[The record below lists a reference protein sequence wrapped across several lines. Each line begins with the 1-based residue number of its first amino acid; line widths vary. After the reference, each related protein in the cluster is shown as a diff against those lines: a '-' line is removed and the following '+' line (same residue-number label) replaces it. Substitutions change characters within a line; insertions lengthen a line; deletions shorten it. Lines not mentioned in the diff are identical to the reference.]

1 MPQYVLAQNKYLDSL
16 KIELNKKLPD
26 TTLINILLE
35 LGDKGAYY
43 DSKQARTY
51 LDQAFAL
58 AKAKNLY
65 NSMGGACAY
74 IGSLFY
80 YKDDYDSALEYYRKG
95 ISFFQKDTSLDSR
108 LSIATLQSEIADV
121 SVAHGSFT
129 DAVPVYL
136 QAIDTL
142 KRYDPNNHNAI
153 GNLYLAVGSVYRK
166 MLQFDKSLFYDDNG
180 VEELNKDKTAPAAAA
195 FASLF
200 STSDLISL
208 NRYNEA
214 LSSLNQI
221 QLIADSLRSNSLY
234 SQLYNAWGSY
244 YHQIKDLRKAIESYQ
259 KALQFAKKAN
269 NKFDQVSALRQIGL
283 DYIEMKNYQP
293 GADYLGQALALIRLL
308 GDKHRERSTLKDLAQ
323 SEAALHHD
331 HLAVQYY
338 QDYVALSDSLNEQET
353 KKKINEIEN
362 RYQAEKR
369 QAEIIA
375 LQKNNQLQRLTLQ
388 HKNLQIIML
397 IAGCGLLLVVA
408 ALFFV
413 NYKNKNKLHKQ
424 NEAIQ
429 AQRIHELEQER
440 HLVAVQSLL
449 KGQEEERSRLARDL
463 HDGVGGLLS
472 GVKLSLSTLKGNFIL
487 SNSQAQSFE
496 NAVNQLDHS
505 ISELRRVSHNMMPE
519 ALIKFGLKEA
529 LENYCESLNLTG
541 KINVTLQIYG
551 LEQRLEQNTEIILY
565 RIIQELLNNVVRHAD
580 AKNVLIQLVQ
590 EGSRFTLTVEDDGKG
605 FDVNI
610 VKNNNSA
617 GLSNIRAR
625 AEYLGG
631 SVDIRSAPGE
641 GTSVYIEGEVNT

>member
-1 MPQYVLAQNKYLDSL
+1 MAQNKYLDSL
-16 KIELNKKLPD
+16 KQELNRKLPD
-26 TTLINILLE
+26 TTRINILLE
-35 LGDKGAYY
+35 LGNKGAYY
-43 DSKQARTY
+43 DGKQARSY

-65 NSMGGACAY
+65 NSMGGAYAY
-74 IGSLFY
+74 IGSLY
-80 YKDDYDSALEYYRKG
+80 YYNDEYDSALEYYHKG
-95 ISFFQKDTSLDSR
+95 IAYFQKDTTLDSR

-136 QAIDTL
+136 QAIDTI
-142 KRYDPNNHNAI
+142 KRYDPNNHNDI

-166 MLQFDKSLFYDDNG
+166 MLQFDKSLSYDDKG
-180 VEELNKDKTAPAAAA
+180 VEELKKDKTSPAAAA
-195 FASLF
+195 LAALF
-200 STSDLISL
+200 STGDLISL
-208 NRYNEA
+208 NSNNEA
-214 LSSLNQI
+214 LKHLNQI
-221 QLIADSLRSNSLY
+221 QQIADSLHSNSLY

-244 YHQIKDLRKAIESYQ
+244 YHQIGNIKNAIESYQ
-259 KALQFAKKAN
+259 RALHYAVLTN
-269 NKFDQVSALRQIGL
+269 NKFDQISALRQIGL
-283 DYIEMKNYQP
+283 DYIEMKNYQA
-293 GADYLGQALALIRLL
+293 GANYLKHALSLIRSL
-308 GDKHRERSTLKDLAQ
+308 GDKHRERSTLKDLGKA
-323 SEAALHHD
+323 EADLHND
-331 HLAVQYY
+331 HQAVQYY
-338 QDYVALSDSLNEQET
+338 QDYVSLSDSLNEQET

-369 QAEIIA
+369 QVQIVS
-375 LQKNNQLQRLTLQ
+375 LQNNNQLQRLTLQ
-388 HKNLQIIML
+388 HKNLLIITLVVGCVLL
-397 IAGCGLLLVVA
+397 IVVA
-408 ALFFV
+408 ALLSV
-413 NYKNKNKLHKQ
+413 NSRNKNRLHKQ

-429 AQRIHELEQER
+429 AQRIYELEQER

-487 SNSQAQSFE
+487 SESQAESFE
-496 NAVNQLDHS
+496 NAVHQLDNS

-529 LENYCESLNLTG
+529 MENYCESLNLSG
-541 KINVTLQIYG
+541 KINVALQIYG

-565 RIIQELLNNVVRHAD
+565 RIIQELLNNVVRHSD

-590 EGSRFTLTVEDDGKG
+590 ESSRFTLTVEDDGKG
-605 FDVNI
+605 FDINKI
-610 VKNNNSA
+610 KNNNSA

-631 SVDIRSAPGE
+631 TVDIRSAPGE
-641 GTSVYIEGEVNT
+641 GTSIYIEGEVNT